1 MSKAKQKS
9 AVLDERQAAKYLGIS
24 QSWLRASRS
33 KHPAWAGP
41 SLHKK
46 RWMADSLRDE
56 GSNCI
61 PKTVH
66 PEDQK
71 IDPADRMRSAQGKSG
86 SK

>member
-41 SLHKK
+41 PFTKK
-46 RWMADSLRDE
+46 DGWRIHYEMKDLIAFRKLYTRRT
-56 GSNCI
+56 
-61 PKTVH
+61 K
-66 PEDQK
+66 K